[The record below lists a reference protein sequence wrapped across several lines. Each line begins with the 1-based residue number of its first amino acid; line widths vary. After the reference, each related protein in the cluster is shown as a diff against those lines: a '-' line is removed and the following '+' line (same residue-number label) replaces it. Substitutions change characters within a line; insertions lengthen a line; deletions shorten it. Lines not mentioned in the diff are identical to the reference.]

1 VASLILFQSG
11 KSCRDPHLNCE
22 FDPWANHIWDM
33 LVQVREWSKTID
45 IYFIVDVDIDEIPE
59 NHRFKSLN
67 VKAVHVNSIPPTRN
81 LSCIS
86 AYDGQTNLTKT
97 SLVRFFYI
105 ESLMKTYGID
115 QVFTFD
121 NDIMV
126 YHDLSDLAN
135 RLNKLSNDICLTP
148 HSPEEMVCGMMW
160 IPSLEKLSKMNDML
174 IDAIHAGWAKT
185 EMRLLKEISNI
196 LPIVELPIWIDGKL
210 SFMSDSLYG
219 IFDPSSIGQ
228 YLGGT
233 HNGHPPLTVHPP
245 QFLAEPLAS
254 NNYSFLVVV
263 DNQGRRYYLVSSN
276 KTGAKMKI
284 HSLHIH
290 SKKLKGFMSRA

>member
-1 VASLILFQSG
+1 MASLILFQSG
-11 KSCRDPHLNCE
+11 KSCYDPRLNSY
-22 FDPWANHIWDM
+22 FDPWTNHIWDM
-33 LVQVREWSKTID
+33 LAQVREWSKTID
-45 IYFIVDVDIDEIPE
+45 IYFIVDVTVDEIPE
-59 NHRFKSLN
+59 NHRFESLN
-67 VKAVHVNSIPPTRN
+67 VKAVPVNSIPPTRN

-86 AYDGQTNLTKT
+86 AYNGQTDLTKT

-105 ESLMKTYGID
+105 ESLMKIRGIN

-121 NDIMV
+121 NDIMI

-135 RLNKLSNDICLTP
+135 KLDNLSKDICLTP
-148 HSPEEMVCGMMW
+148 HSPDEMVCGMMW
-160 IPSLEKLSKMNDML
+160 IPSSEKLSKMNDLL
-174 IDAIHAGWAKT
+174 IDAIHAGLAKT
-185 EMRLLKEISNI
+185 EMRLLKEISSI

-210 SFMSDSLYG
+210 SFMSDSLHG

-254 NNYSFLVVV
+254 KNYSFSIAV

-276 KTGAKMKI
+276 ETVTKTKI

-290 SKKLKGFMSRA
+290 SKKMKEFMSRA